1 MVSYCLT
8 HCQSGFEI
16 KDAMRTHI
24 EFLDSLYS
32 FQIQIEGEL
41 SALRCRIVR
50 DQFNRIQSPVV
61 CCLPIQAPIS
71 CVGWLTLK
79 NIKIGFNS
87 SVPGIPPVP
96 PISHFYSHL
105 FSQARAALSEIEW
118 LVSDISHEQQ
128 HSCSL
133 YCCPEGPPPP
143 SWYCH
148 LDSIQHPPLSAQIGK
163 TVVVFLC
170 SRIIVNPFCLL
181 SRKQIELLFIL
192 WYHNATFNYCI
203 YCGWIIEVF
212 SSECLVE

>member
-1 MVSYCLT
+1 MDSYCLT

-16 KDAMRTHI
+16 KDAMRTLI

-96 PISHFYSHL
+96 PYPTFIRIYSHRPGQL
-105 FSQARAALSEIEW
+105 CQKLNGWCRTFLMNSNIPVPCIVVLRVL
-118 LVSDISHEQQ
+118 L
-128 HSCSL
+128 L
-133 YCCPEGPPPP
+133 L
-143 SWYCH
+143 
-148 LDSIQHPPLSAQIGK
+148 LD
-163 TVVVFLC
+163 TVTL
-170 SRIIVNPFCLL
+170 IPFNILL
-181 SRKQIELLFIL
+181 
-192 WYHNATFNYCI
+192 
-203 YCGWIIEVF
+203 
-212 SSECLVE
+212 